1 MELLLPALGYFVWT
15 LVAFL
20 IVFFIL
26 KKFAW
31 KPIISS
37 LSEREKNI
45 ADSIATAEK
54 VKLEMAQIKNENEVL
69 MAKAREERSQLLKE
83 AKELK
88 DKIVNEAKEQAKVEA
103 SKILS
108 DAQATIEQQ
117 KNAALTDVKNVIG
130 NMVIEVTEKVIRRE
144 LASKTEQENYIR
156 SLANELGT
164 ASRN

>member
-31 KPIISS
+31 KPILTA

-45 ADSIATAEK
+45 ADSIATAERVK
-54 VKLEMAQIKNENEVL
+54 VEMAQMKSENEAL
-69 MAKAREERSQLLKE
+69 MQQAREERSQMMRE
-83 AKELK
+83 AKEIR
-88 DKIVNEAKEQAKVEA
+88 DRMINEAKDQAKLEA
-103 SKILS
+103 GKILT
-108 DAQATIEQQ
+108 DAQASIEQQ
-117 KNAALTDVKNVIG
+117 KNAALTDMKNSIG

-144 LASKTEQENYIR
+144 LASKAEQENYIR
-156 SLANELGT
+156 TLANELGT
-164 ASRN
+164 TARN

>member
-54 VKLEMAQIKNENEVL
+54 VKLEMAQMKNENEVL
-69 MAKAREERSQLLKE
+69 MAKAREERSL
-83 AKELK
+83 
-88 DKIVNEAKEQAKVEA
+88 
-103 SKILS
+103 
-108 DAQATIEQQ
+108 
-117 KNAALTDVKNVIG
+117 
-130 NMVIEVTEKVIRRE
+130 
-144 LASKTEQENYIR
+144 
-156 SLANELGT
+156 
-164 ASRN
+164 

>member
-54 VKLEMAQIKNENEVL
+54 VKLEMAQMKNENEVL

-103 SKILS
+103 SKIMA

-144 LASKTEQENYIR
+144 LSSKSEQENYIR

>member
-31 KPIISS
+31 KPIINS

-45 ADSIATAEK
+45 ADSIATAER
-54 VKLEMAQIKNENEVL
+54 VKLEMAQMKSENEAL

-88 DKIVNEAKEQAKVEA
+88 DKIVNEAKEQAKTEA
-103 SKILS
+103 GKILA
-108 DAQATIEQQ
+108 DAQASIEQQ
-117 KNAALTDVKNVIG
+117 KNAALTDVKNAIG

-144 LASKTEQENYIR
+144 LASKPEQENYIR

-164 ASRN
+164 SARN